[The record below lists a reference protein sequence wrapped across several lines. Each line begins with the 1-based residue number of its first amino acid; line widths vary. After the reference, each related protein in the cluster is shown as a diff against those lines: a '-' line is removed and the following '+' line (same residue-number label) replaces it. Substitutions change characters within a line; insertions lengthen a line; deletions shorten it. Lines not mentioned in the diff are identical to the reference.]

1 MSHKAKYLFFLL
13 AVLLSSCNLII
24 INPDDTKQHSDTI
37 PEQKE
42 DSIDTRTPD
51 QRRNPDYLYDLDAVP
66 EIIITITEENWNIY
80 LDNFD
85 RNPNNDDYLPAQ
97 FEFRKNDDVFKRDS
111 VGLRPRGNT
120 SRRRPEGY
128 TGERH
133 NRNNPDWHHAHFG
146 IRFTKY
152 ATGERFFGSDR
163 MVLKWFNNDPS
174 YCREVFCYDLFRR
187 FGCWCAPRSSYCR
200 LYLHVEGDNKPA
212 YFGVY
217 QMVEGVRSGYLDDR
231 KKDGLIPDNDGN
243 LWKAGYGK
251 GIADLSDFNN
261 TGTGKM
267 GISDDYNDYSYSLKT
282 NKKTGLEAAKQELY
296 NFMENMRPLQ
306 SGSDAL
312 KQYLEQNM
320 YVDQFLRAL
329 AVNVA
334 VGMWDDYWINGNNYY
349 FYFDL
354 THRFLFIPYDYDNT
368 LGTNGLISN
377 AGTQNPMQ
385 WGSRGADRMLV
396 RKVLSIAEYENTYK
410 QYLKQIVAET
420 ELIQPDAAIA
430 RVKSFQQLVSPYI
443 DNDTHED
450 TSVSDRSAP
459 WGDIGYRLLSGN
471 DSGNYDSNFF
481 RTKAQVIN
489 KL

>member
-174 YCREVFCYDLFRR
+174 YCREVFTT
-187 FGCWCAPRSSYCR
+187 SS
-200 LYLHVEGDNKPA
+200 A
-212 YFGVY
+212 ASAA
-217 QMVEGVRSGYLDDR
+217 GVRHAHHIADCISM
-231 KKDGLIPDNDGN
+231 
-243 LWKAGYGK
+243 WKA
-251 GIADLSDFNN
+251 
-261 TGTGKM
+261 T
-267 GISDDYNDYSYSLKT
+267 T
-282 NKKTGLEAAKQELY
+282 N
-296 NFMENMRPLQ
+296 P
-306 SGSDAL
+306 
-312 KQYLEQNM
+312 
-320 YVDQFLRAL
+320 
-329 AVNVA
+329 
-334 VGMWDDYWINGNNYY
+334 
-349 FYFDL
+349 
-354 THRFLFIPYDYDNT
+354 P
-368 LGTNGLISN
+368 
-377 AGTQNPMQ
+377 
-385 WGSRGADRMLV
+385 
-396 RKVLSIAEYENTYK
+396 
-410 QYLKQIVAET
+410 
-420 ELIQPDAAIA
+420 
-430 RVKSFQQLVSPYI
+430 
-443 DNDTHED
+443 
-450 TSVSDRSAP
+450 TSA
-459 WGDIGYRLLSGN
+459 
-471 DSGNYDSNFF
+471 F
-481 RTKAQVIN
+481 TKW
-489 KL
+489 